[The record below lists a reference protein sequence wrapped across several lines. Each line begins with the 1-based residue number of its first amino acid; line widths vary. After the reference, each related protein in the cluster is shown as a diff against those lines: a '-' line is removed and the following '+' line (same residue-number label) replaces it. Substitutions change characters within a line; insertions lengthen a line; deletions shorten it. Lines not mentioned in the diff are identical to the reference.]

1 MSPKPVSPKTELACE
16 PEDQWNFVLFFH
28 NQSKLGNADGGL
40 QCEHCF
46 FPTILANLVKVSLT
60 VINLACD
67 PESGSYPCMAFTIAT
82 IAAFGFSVAMVIA
95 SVKLVVRFACETVK

>member
-60 VINLACD
+60 VINFWACD
-67 PESGSYPCMAFTIAT
+67 PETGSHACMALTIAT
-82 IAAFGFSVAMVIA
+82 ITAFGVCLAMVIA
-95 SVKLVVRFACETVK
+95 SVNLVVRFACDTI